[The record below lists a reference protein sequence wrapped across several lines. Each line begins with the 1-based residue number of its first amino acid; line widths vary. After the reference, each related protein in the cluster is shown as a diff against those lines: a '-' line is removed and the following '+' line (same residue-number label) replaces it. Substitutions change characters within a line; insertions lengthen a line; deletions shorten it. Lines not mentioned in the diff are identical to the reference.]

1 MEEKTG
7 ERRPFPE
14 LLHLCCGR
22 NAELAGKLQP
32 HLQGLPQRTS
42 MYLSRSGLPNRHGAS
57 RGLPFVGITSALL
70 ETITSNFLLLNSY
83 QKPDSKNVSEE
94 DLPEGQTGHARGE
107 VI

>member
-42 MYLSRSGLPNRHGAS
+42 MYLSRSGLPDRHFRTLLPRYLAGAR

-83 QKPDSKNVSEE
+83 QKPDS
-94 DLPEGQTGHARGE
+94 
-107 VI
+107 